1 MVVGLA
7 VLQPHMQQHFVLVLG
22 LGLGLGP
29 ELVLVPVLEPN
40 IVVMVMVM
48 FVVIDHL
55 VDQHLFVN
63 QDFGIERVAVNKIQ

>member
-7 VLQPHMQQHFVLVLG
+7 VLQPHMQQHFVLV